1 MSLDMFVMITA
12 RLAFGNAS
20 HDSFELSSRMVSG
33 LAERIRLPSKF
44 VGKIRF
50 WPILNFGLFSPRA
63 RKLLSEKV
71 RSKNPET
78 KFRKNEFFRHF
89 STVYGQDA
97 IGIKRKYRLVFE
109 LS

>member
-1 MSLDMFVMITA
+1 MQWFLINSIVGEGNVDRMSLDVFVMNTA

-33 LAERIRLPSKF
+33 LAEHIRLPSKF

-50 WPILNFGLFSPRA
+50 WPILNFGLFSPRE

-71 RSKNPET
+71 R
-78 KFRKNEFFRHF
+78 
-89 STVYGQDA
+89 
-97 IGIKRKYRLVFE
+97 
-109 LS
+109 